1 MQLYQSQDLG
11 LEVRITSQMVSNSVE
26 VALALI
32 NRY

>member
-11 LEVRITSQMVSNSVE
+11 LEVRITLQMVSNSVE